1 MPPWARARHW
11 AYPCPVT
18 NAPVQGDWGHAVC
31 PRCRAELCAFSEP
44 GGEARCVGCGEVY
57 ARRGGIWNFLPR
69 EREQAFAS
77 FLADYTKI
85 RHAEGRGGDAALI
98 RALPDCPPGHAIAG
112 QWAIRRRTYRCL
124 ARRVLPGLPRAA
136 RILDLGAGV
145 GWLSNRLA
153 QAGFRPC
160 AVDLSADDRDGL
172 GAARHFAPEWPRLR
186 AEFERL
192 PLEPAIADA
201 AIFNASLHYAT
212 DYAATLREAR
222 RVVRPGGL
230 IVVLETP
237 IYHDPESGR
246 RMVAERAADF
256 EARFG
261 TRSDSLA
268 SRGFLTWAEVEALGR
283 ELGLAWTRVRPWY
296 GWRWAGRPVLARLRG
311 GREPAAFV
319 ILSATVQASS
329 S

>member
-1 MPPWARARHW
+1 MPRWARARRW
-11 AYPCPVT
+11 PYPRLVT
-18 NAPVQGDWGHAVC
+18 DTEDDWGNAVC
-31 PRCRAELCAFSEP
+31 PRCRATLCAFSDP
-44 GGEARCVGCGEVY
+44 VGEARCSGCGEVY
-57 ARRGGIWNFLPR
+57 ARRNGIWNFLPG
-69 EREQAFAS
+69 EREQAFAA

-85 RHAEGRGGDAALI
+85 RHAEGRAGDAATI
-98 RALPDCPPGHAIAG
+98 RALPDCPASHAIAG
-112 QWAIRRRTYRCL
+112 QWALRRRTHACL

-160 AVDLSADDRDGL
+160 AVDLSADDEDGL
-172 GAARHFAPEWPRLR
+172 GAARHFAPEWSRLR
-186 AEFERL
+186 AEFDHL
-192 PLEPAIADA
+192 PLIDDVADA

-222 RVVRPGGL
+222 RVVRPGGR

-237 IYHDPESGR
+237 IYQDAESGR
-246 RMVAERAADF
+246 QMVAERHADF
-256 EARFG
+256 EKRFA

-268 SRGFLTWAEVEALGR
+268 SRDFLTWAEVDDLGR
-283 ELGLAWTRVRPWY
+283 ELDLDWQRIHPWY
-296 GWRWAGRPVLARLRG
+296 GWRWAARPVLALLRG

-319 ILSATVQASS
+319 ILSATVQASPS
-329 S
+329 